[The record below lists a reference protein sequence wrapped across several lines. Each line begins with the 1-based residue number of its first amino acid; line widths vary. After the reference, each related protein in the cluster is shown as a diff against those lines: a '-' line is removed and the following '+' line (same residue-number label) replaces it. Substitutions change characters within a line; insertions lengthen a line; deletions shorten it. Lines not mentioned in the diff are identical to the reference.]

1 MNEVEVSVINKKKKR
16 FHCGFCFKTIFF
28 LFVIGC
34 FLGTCYEEI
43 LTFSKKGIWESRQ
56 GLIYGPLNP
65 VYGVGVAIF
74 VICLGKNDKNRSW
87 IKTYLYSSL
96 LGGATE
102 YVLNWAQEIIF
113 HSHSWDYTGYFLNIG
128 GRTTVPFMLFWG
140 FLGLVILKI
149 LYPLVLNLLNRLPNW
164 FGQTLYMS
172 LLTFIIFDISISILA
187 TTRQVERR
195 KGKKPITVIGE
206 ICDKIYTDEYL
217 KRIYPN
223 AKIKEKVL

>member
-1 MNEVEVSVINKKKKR
+1 MNCVEVQAADNKKKT
-16 FHCGFCFKTIFF
+16 FDSGYCFKTIFF

-43 LTFSKKGIWESRQ
+43 LTFAKKGIWESRQ

-65 VYGVGVAIF
+65 VYGVGVVIF
-74 VICLGKNDKNRSW
+74 VIFLGKEDDKRSW
-87 IKTYLYSSL
+87 YTTYLYSCL

-102 YVLNWAQEIIF
+102 YVLNWAQEVIF

-149 LYPLVLNLLNRLPNW
+149 LYPLLSFFLSKLPYW
-164 FGQTLYMS
+164 FGQTLYIGF
-172 LLTFIIFDISISILA
+172 LLFIIFDIVVSVVA

-195 KGKKPITVIGE
+195 KGNVPKTIIGE
-206 ICDKIYTDEYL
+206 LCDKIYTDDYL
-217 KRIYPN
+217 KQVYPN
-223 AKIKEKVL
+223 AKVK